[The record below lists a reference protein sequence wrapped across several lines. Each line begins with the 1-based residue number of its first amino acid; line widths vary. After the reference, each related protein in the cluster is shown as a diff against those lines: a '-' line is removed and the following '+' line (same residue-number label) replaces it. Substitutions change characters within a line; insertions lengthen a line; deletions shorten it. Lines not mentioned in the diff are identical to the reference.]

1 MAAYIKKT
9 LADLKQ
15 SLADRHNSG
24 TLPTKAT
31 TLSLWTRLLNRGQD
45 YCARKTNLFKETSL
59 TTASGTIA
67 LPEDFKSIFRVFL
80 DEVEQ
85 VQVGQDDL
93 DAQVGP
99 VYWISGNHFDGF
111 YLNTDTDTEYEVIYQ
126 FYPAPMATDTD
137 ECFVTDP
144 EAPVAYAYAMLRKS
158 ESDPFEDAER
168 ALQEVDSRIVEM
180 NSDRMSNDDNLNFL
194 IPSGS

>member
-1 MAAYIKKT
+1 MAFVKQT

-31 TLSLWTRLLNRGQD
+31 TLSLWTRLLNKGQN
-45 YCARKTNLFKETSL
+45 YCARKTNIQATTSL

-67 LPEDFKSIFRVFL
+67 LPENFKSIFRVFL
-80 DEVEQ
+80 DDTEM

-93 DAQVGP
+93 DQQNGY
-99 VYWISGNHFDGF
+99 VYWISGDHFNGF
-111 YLNTDTDTEYEVIYQ
+111 YLNTDSDQEYDIQYYY
-126 FYPAPMATDTD
+126 YPSPMSLDAD

-144 EAPVAYAYAMLRKS
+144 EAPVAYAYAMLRRS

-168 ALQEVDSRIVEM
+168 SLQEVDSRIVEM
-180 NSDRMSNDDNLNFL
+180 NSDKMKNDDNLDFL
-194 IPSGS
+194 MVQGS